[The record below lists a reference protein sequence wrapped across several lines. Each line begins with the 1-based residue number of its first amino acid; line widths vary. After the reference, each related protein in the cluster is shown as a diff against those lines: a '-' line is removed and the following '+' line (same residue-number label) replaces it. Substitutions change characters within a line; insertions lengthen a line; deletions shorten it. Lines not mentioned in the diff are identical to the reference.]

1 MQTWASVEHG
11 MWYARSADFLQ
22 TPLMDKVRWLHVI
35 GDTIFALGAL
45 GIGWF
50 VLGLK
55 TGWSVKGQ
63 IDEDIPSVG
72 KQPVGSIR

>member
-1 MQTWASVEHG
+1 MEK
-11 MWYARSADFLQ
+11 L
-22 TPLMDKVRWLHVI
+22 RWLRVI

-55 TGWSVKGQ
+55 TGWSFSDKSEELPALEA
-63 IDEDIPSVG
+63 IN
-72 KQPVGSIR
+72 R

>member
-1 MQTWASVEHG
+1 MRV
-11 MWYARSADFLQ
+11 L
-22 TPLMDKVRWLHVI
+22 

-55 TGWSVKGQ
+55 TGWSFTDKSKDYPALKTVA
-63 IDEDIPSVG
+63 G
-72 KQPVGSIR
+72 KAPALE

>member
-11 MWYARSADFLQ
+11 MWYARSAEFLQ
-22 TPLMDKVRWLHVI
+22 TPLMEKLRWMRVI

-55 TGWSVKGQ
+55 TGWSFAQQSEEPQTLGGV
-63 IDEDIPSVG
+63 
-72 KQPVGSIR
+72 RA